1 MLEAGPTTPTQLE
14 SGLKAISIWVTTWGV
29 PLAAIGTISMA
40 LLQTANNILPLR
52 RHFQETRIATWLLGR
67 NCKAAAKA
75 EADLIALVTSG
86 DCDAFYNSEIDQVC
100 GQIKNALTVVLDY
113 PELHKE
119 LIACLASTAE
129 VEDLKN
135 LFHPPNAD
143 IFLKA
148 AHQSTAEE
156 RHAIRQYAIAKTR
169 IGAEM
174 RSAVDA
180 IQSSIAFRWKR
191 RLQIISLVLSA
202 IVGIFALNFGARP
215 GLAPSLGGSIVIGL
229 LSGFLAPVARDL
241 VAAIENWRNS

>member
-1 MLEAGPTTPTQLE
+1 MLEPAPVTPTQLE
-14 SGLKAISIWVTTWGV
+14 TGLKAISTWVTTWGV

-40 LLQTANNILPLR
+40 FLQTAKNIFPLR
-52 RHFQETRIATWLLGR
+52 RRFQETRVASWLLGR
-67 NCKAAAKA
+67 NDKAATKA

-86 DCDAFYNSEIDQVC
+86 DRDAFYNSEIDQVC
-100 GQIKNALTVVLDY
+100 GQIKNALTAVLDY
-113 PELHKE
+113 PERHEE

-129 VEDLKN
+129 QEDLEN
-135 LFHPPNAD
+135 LFHPPHAD

-174 RSAVDA
+174 RCAVDA

-191 RLQIISLVLSA
+191 RLQIISLVVSA
-202 IVGIFALNFGARP
+202 VVGIIALNIGASP
-215 GLAPSLGGSIVIGL
+215 GIGPTLVGSLVIGF

-241 VAAIENWRNS
+241 VAAIESWRSS